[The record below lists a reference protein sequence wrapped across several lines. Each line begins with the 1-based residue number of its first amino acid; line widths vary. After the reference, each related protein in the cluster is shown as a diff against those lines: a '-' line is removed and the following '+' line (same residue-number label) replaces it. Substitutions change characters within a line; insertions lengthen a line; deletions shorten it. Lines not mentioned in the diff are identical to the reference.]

1 MLKIKVKS
9 VNCEALKAYL
19 IFLNSILEKKQIN
32 YNIINLPK
40 KIKRVTLLKS
50 PHVYKKA
57 REQFQIVKN
66 SKIIYIRNKI
76 NNQILKFLIIKK
88 PKIVTLKI
96 TY

>member
-9 VNCEALKAYL
+9 INCAALKAYL
-19 IFLNSILEKKQIN
+19 IFLSSILEKKQIN
-32 YNIINLPK
+32 YSIINLPK
-40 KIKRVTLLKS
+40 KIKRITLLKS

-66 SKIIYIRNKI
+66 SKLIYIKNKI
-76 NNQILKFLIIKK
+76 NNQILKFLMINK
-88 PKIVTLKI
+88 PKIVALKI